1 MLQSLTRPVVR
12 AHRDSVWGSNVDVKM
27 MVKVVCIQCERE
39 STGFNTSVHPAGLFM
54 TLTHTHTHNHK
65 TWLHINTLPMTGA
78 EWLTEVVQA

>member
-1 MLQSLTRPVVR
+1 MLQSLTKPIVR

-54 TLTHTHTHNHK
+54 TLTHTHTQPQN
-65 TWLHINTLPMTGA
+65 MTA
-78 EWLTEVVQA
+78 YQYTANDRS